1 LWTIEGQTS
10 GHISGKEGENFP
22 QDLTAAFSWPPDDP
36 KDEYIAYLFK
46 RNKFCKRPKKL
57 KSGTEVSLEFI
68 EYFNSMKDFETKS
81 LIIIVFQCD
90 EWIDNKVLFGCYG
103 ATTSPSNDAKPDTS
117 NQREAEPKK
126 AMGSAK
132 QMGSSSAAYSAS
144 FASISFAFALRLKFH
159 FIIFSRL

>member
-1 LWTIEGQTS
+1 
-10 GHISGKEGENFP
+10 
-22 QDLTAAFSWPPDDP
+22 
-36 KDEYIAYLFK
+36 
-46 RNKFCKRPKKL
+46 
-57 KSGTEVSLEFI
+57 
-68 EYFNSMKDFETKS
+68 MKDFETKS

-144 FASISFAFALRLKFH
+144 FALISFAFALRLKFH